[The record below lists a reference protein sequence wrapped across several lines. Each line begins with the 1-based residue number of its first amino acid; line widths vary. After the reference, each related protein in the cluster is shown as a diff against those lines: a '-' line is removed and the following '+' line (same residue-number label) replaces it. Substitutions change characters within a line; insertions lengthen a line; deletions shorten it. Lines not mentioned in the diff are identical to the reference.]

1 MRLESSIIWLG
12 KERSICMCVST
23 WLSAF
28 KPWRMVLCA
37 AWAIWKCRLII
48 VSCRASEYVL
58 YLRPTWLSLSAGSF
72 YTCKILQNQIQIK

>member
-48 VSCRASEYVL
+48 E
-58 YLRPTWLSLSAGSF
+58 
-72 YTCKILQNQIQIK
+72 LQG

>member
-28 KPWRMVLCA
+28 KPWSMVLSA

-48 VSCRASEYVL
+48 E
-58 YLRPTWLSLSAGSF
+58 
-72 YTCKILQNQIQIK
+72 LQG